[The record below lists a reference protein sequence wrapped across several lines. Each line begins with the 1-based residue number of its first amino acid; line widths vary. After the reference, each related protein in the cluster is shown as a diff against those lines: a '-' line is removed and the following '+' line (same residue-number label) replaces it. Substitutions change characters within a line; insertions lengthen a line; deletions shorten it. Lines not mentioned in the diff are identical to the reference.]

1 MLMTIP
7 VIIKLIAII
16 KRCFICTSTFYFVEK
31 NSVPIQKPI
40 IAPPYLLKETIP
52 SQSMRVHLQ
61 CWIALLHALHQ
72 IVSPFYSS
80 RIFPYIYIIFLS
92 CYKLGKFFCSF
103 FLISLYQ
110 KISILELDFYSILH
124 MWQFLY
130 KMSQPLGSLICDY
143 ESH

>member
-1 MLMTIP
+1 MTIP

-40 IAPPYLLKETIP
+40 IAPPYPLKETIP

-61 CWIALLHALHQ
+61 FLIALLHALHH
-72 IVSPFYSS
+72 IVSPLYAS
-80 RIFPYIYIIFLS
+80 RILPYIYIIFYLVTNS
-92 CYKLGKFFCSF
+92 VSFLCSF

-110 KISILELDFYSILH
+110 KKLILELDFYSILH

-130 KMSQPLGSLICDY
+130 KMSQPLGSMISDY

>member
-80 RIFPYIYIIFLS
+80 RKFPYIYINFLS
-92 CYKLGKFFCSF
+92 GYKLGKFFCSF

>member
-16 KRCFICTSTFYFVEK
+16 KRCWICTSTFYFVEK

-40 IAPPYLLKETIP
+40 IAPPCTPKATIP
-52 SQSMRVHLQ
+52 SQSMKVHLQ
-61 CWIALLHALHQ
+61 CWTILLQ
-72 IVSPFYSS
+72 IVSSLYPSWIS
-80 RIFPYIYIIFLS
+80 PYIYINFLS

-110 KISILELDFYSILH
+110 KILILELDFYSILH

-130 KMSQPLGSLICDY
+130 KMSQPLGSMISDY

>member
-40 IAPPYLLKETIP
+40 IAPPYPLKETIP

-61 CWIALLHALHQ
+61 FLIALLHALHH
-72 IVSPFYSS
+72 IVSPLYAS
-80 RIFPYIYIIFLS
+80 RILPYIYIIFYLVTNS
-92 CYKLGKFFCSF
+92 VSFLCSF

-110 KISILELDFYSILH
+110 KKLILELDFYSILH

-130 KMSQPLGSLICDY
+130 KMSQPLGSMISDY

>member
-40 IAPPYLLKETIP
+40 IAPPYPLKETIP

-61 CWIALLHALHQ
+61 FLIALLHALHH
-72 IVSPFYSS
+72 IVSPLYAS
-80 RIFPYIYIIFLS
+80 RILPYIYIIFYLVTNS
-92 CYKLGKFFCSF
+92 VSFFCSF
-103 FLISLYQ
+103 FIISLYQ
-110 KISILELDFYSILH
+110 KKLILELDFYSILH

-130 KMSQPLGSLICDY
+130 KMSQPLGSMISDY

>member
-1 MLMTIP
+1 MLIAIP

-40 IAPPYLLKETIP
+40 IAPPYPLKETIP

-61 CWIALLHALHQ
+61 FLIALLHALHH
-72 IVSPFYSS
+72 IVSPLYAS
-80 RIFPYIYIIFLS
+80 RILPYIYIIFYLVTNS
-92 CYKLGKFFCSF
+92 VSFLCSF

-110 KISILELDFYSILH
+110 KKLILELDFYSILH

-130 KMSQPLGSLICDY
+130 KMSQPLGSMISDY

>member
-40 IAPPYLLKETIP
+40 IAPPYPHKETIP

-61 CWIALLHALHQ
+61 CLIALLHLLLQ
-72 IVSPFYSS
+72 IISPLYSS
-80 RIFPYIYIIFLS
+80 RIFPYIYINFLS
-92 CYKLGKFFCSF
+92 GYKFGKFFCSF
-103 FLISLYQ
+103 FLISLFL
-110 KISILELDFYSILH
+110 KKLILELDFYSIVH
-124 MWQFLY
+124 MRQFLY
-130 KMSQPLGSLICDY
+130 KMSQPLDSMICDY
-143 ESH
+143 